1 LTSRIVAIALAV
13 VFAGAGDALGHEIG
27 KTQVSATFDPVRQS
41 YQIDVVVDPDALLTR
56 LQIRATGDVDQ
67 PRDRDERDRRIA
79 ALGAA
84 FLQSVRLKFD
94 GVPNAPRFEYRAS
107 SAFSDFAQAPSV
119 VRLTGAIPA
128 DAKSFTFGYDLA
140 AGTFALVARIGDSA
154 VQTIWLEGST
164 ESVVLSLVAP
174 PAPLTLSEVAPKYF
188 SLGFTHIL
196 PKGLDH
202 ILFVV
207 GLFLLSTKWR
217 SVFVQVST
225 FTLAHSITL
234 GLTIYGVV
242 SLPARVV
249 EPMIALSIAYVA
261 IENVVTTELK
271 SWRVALVFSFGLL
284 HGMGFAGV
292 LRDLGLPRGDFLA
305 ALVTFNAG
313 VEAGQL
319 TVVAI
324 AFCLVVHWRRNAESY
339 RRLIAQPASIAIAV
353 TGLYWTVQRL
363 L

>member
-1 LTSRIVAIALAV
+1 MSPRMLAAAAALLV
-13 VFAGAGDALGHEIG
+13 GAALPAAAHEIG
-27 KTQVSATFDPVRQS
+27 KTQVTAAIDTVHHT
-41 YQIDVVVDPDALLTR
+41 YQVDVVVDPDALLTR
-56 LQIRATGDVDQ
+56 LQIRASGDVTS
-67 PRDRDERDRRIA
+67 PRDRLDRDRQIA
-79 ALGAA
+79 ALGKE
-84 FLQSVRLKFD
+84 FLDAVRLKFD
-94 GVPNAPRFEYRAS
+94 TISVTPAFEYRAS

-119 VRLTGAIPA
+119 VRLTGAVPA
-128 DAKSFTFGYDLA
+128 GSKSFTFAYDLA
-140 AGTFALVARIGDSA
+140 AGTFALIARIGDSPA
-154 VQTIWLEGST
+154 QTIWLEGST
-164 ESVVLSLVAP
+164 DSMPVSLVAP
-174 PAPLTLSEVAPKYF
+174 PPPPTLTEVALRYL

-202 ILFVV
+202 ILFVA

-217 SVFVQVST
+217 SVLLQVST

-234 GLTIYGVV
+234 GLTIYGIV

-261 IENVVTTELK
+261 IENLMTTELK
-271 SWRVALVFSFGLL
+271 TWRVALVFSFGLL

-292 LRDLGLPRGDFLA
+292 LRDLGLPRSDFLA
-305 ALVTFNAG
+305 ALVTFNLG

-324 AFCLVVHWRRNAESY
+324 AFVLVAYWRRNALSY
-339 RRLIAQPASIAIAV
+339 RRLIAQPASMAIALM
-353 TGLYWTVQRL
+353 GLYWTIQRL